1 MGADYLAAC
10 SLFQKKPLLAQDYG
24 EGRIIVLTTVK
35 LAAEASPWLFLSIAA
50 ASRPTN
56 FQHPIRI
63 VIVVVVVVVVVMI
76 RVVPIVVIVGI
87 ALMMIL

>member
-1 MGADYLAAC
+1 MGADYLALAAC
-10 SLFQKKPLLAQDYG
+10 SLFQKKPLLAEDYG
-24 EGRIIVLTTVK
+24 EGRIIVRITVK
-35 LAAEASPWLFLSIAA
+35 VAAEASPWLFLSIAA

-63 VIVVVVVVVVVMI
+63 VVIVVMI